1 MNQPNQSGDDADAF
15 TQPTVSEKPTIT
27 IDTKVLTSSD
37 LEALKKSDAFMYHSI
52 QFARRRS
59 EVQEAD
65 SSKDAAEESK
75 ESKES
80 SNSNVVTRRTRLS
93 WEKYSDHE
101 LEDVFDEMTP
111 REESDAATEQATR
124 QDLFDELLSQVLIDS
139 SDNATEPVHKRR
151 I

>member
-27 IDTKVLTSSD
+27 IDTKGLTSSD

-65 SSKDAAEESK
+65 SSNDAAEESK

-93 WEKYSDHE
+93 WEIYDE
-101 LEDVFDEMTP
+101 LEDVFDKMTR
-111 REESDAATEQATR
+111 REESDVATEQATR

>member
-1 MNQPNQSGDDADAF
+1 
-15 TQPTVSEKPTIT
+15 
-27 IDTKVLTSSD
+27 
-37 LEALKKSDAFMYHSI
+37 MYHSI
-52 QFARRRS
+52 QLARRRS
-59 EVQEAD
+59 EVQAAD
-65 SSKDAAEESK
+65 SSNDAAEESK

-93 WEKYSDHE
+93 WEKYSDDE
-101 LEDVFDEMTP
+101 LEDVFDKMTR
-111 REESDAATEQATR
+111 REESDVATEQATR